1 MVCRLRFGEAVVT
14 ATGTVRHQGR
24 STLRGAA
31 VLALVLFL
39 APGPAMAL
47 VDEIY
52 DYAHEQLAPSRHYA
66 VVIGI
71 DKYANKTNLNYA
83 VNDAETMVDVLRRLG
98 YVIEEGAVLLQRK
111 SDVAYRATRQAITE
125 TISRVLARAGP
136 RDRVLVFYAGHGAEL
151 PLRDNRK
158 QTLLLPADYDPDNP
172 TGTGLKFRDLV
183 ELAALRK
190 VEAKQVLFVLDACY
204 AAGALDASGLRDAS
218 DSEVSKDY
226 IKELLSNPAYMV
238 LTAGGEGEQ
247 VQEKDA
253 HGIFTRRLVH
263 GLSGAADTDVD
274 GAIRFSELVAWLE
287 PRVFEDARP
296 EPQNV
301 GSGKI
306 LSGIGQPV
314 FVVPSDEVRNQ
325 MLANVGL
332 DGATVTRSMRDLC
345 REKGRDCRWLA
356 STRGDGGTAPS
367 GAAQP
372 APVASVIADPSQLER
387 DLGLTREER
396 SEIQRGL
403 NALTLEA
410 GAADGLFGEMTREAI
425 RRYQRDAGAPETG
438 FLTADD
444 AKALLARGAEEQVAA
459 ATPASPA
466 RGRGAQEAEHQVTVG
481 RFPSVPLPDGLKP
494 GDVFSDT
501 RRDGLDCP
509 ECPEMVVLPAGAFQM
524 GSADGD
530 REAFNDERPQHL
542 VIIRRNFA
550 VGRFP
555 VTVEE
560 YLPSNEKVRLY
571 AQTLNISLQDRM
583 GKPAANVSWDDAW
596 AYVAWLRQ
604 QTGQPYRLLRE
615 AEWEYACRAGSDAT
629 YPWGNDPT
637 KLKDHAWFWINAKGR
652 THDVGGMQP
661 NAFGL
666 HDMHGNVW
674 EWVEDVWHETYDSAP
689 GDGSAW
695 IDGGDQSKRARRG
708 GDWGSKERYLRCAVR
723 SGYRVDRRSESVGF
737 RVARDLD

>member
-1 MVCRLRFGEAVVT
+1 MTDA
-14 ATGTVRHQGR
+14 GTVRRQGLF
-24 STLRGAA
+24 TLRGALFVA
-31 VLALVLFL
+31 FVLIL
-39 APGPAMAL
+39 APGPAAAL

-52 DYAHEQLAPSRHYA
+52 DYAREQLAPSRHYA

-98 YVIEEGAVLLQRK
+98 YVVEEDAVLLQRK
-111 SDVAYRATRQAITE
+111 SDAAYRATRQAITE
-125 TISRVLARAGP
+125 TISKVLARAGP

-158 QTLLLPADYDPDNP
+158 QALLLPADYDPDNP

-183 ELAALRK
+183 ELAALQS

-204 AAGALDASGLRDAS
+204 AAGALDASGLRDAGE
-218 DSEVSKDY
+218 SEVSKDY
-226 IKELLSNPAYMV
+226 IRELVSNPAYMV
-238 LTAGGEGEQ
+238 LTAGGQGEQ
-247 VQEKDA
+247 VQEKDG

-287 PRVFEDARP
+287 PKVFEDARP

-306 LSGIGQPV
+306 LPGIGQPV

-332 DGATVTRSMRDLC
+332 DGATVARSMRDLC

-356 STRGDGGTAPS
+356 STRGDGGPAPS
-367 GAAQP
+367 GSAQP
-372 APVASVIADPSQLER
+372 APVAPVIAGPSRAER
-387 DLGLTREER
+387 DLGLTRDER
-396 SEIQRGL
+396 STIQRGL
-403 NALTLEA
+403 NALALEA
-410 GAADGLFGEMTREAI
+410 GAEDGLIGEMTRNAI

-444 AKALLARGAEEQVAA
+444 AKALLARGAEEQLAA

-466 RGRGAQEAEHQVTVG
+466 QGREAQEAEQQIAVG
-481 RFPSVPLPDGLKP
+481 RFPAVPRPDGLKP
-494 GDVFSDT
+494 GDVFRDK

-530 REAFNDERPQHL
+530 REAFDDERPQHL
-542 VIIRRNFA
+542 VIIRRSLA
-550 VGRFP
+550 VGQFP
-555 VTVEE
+555 VTIDQYEPFVQGTGSRRPYDGTQGRERQPVVNLRWE
-560 YLPSNEKVRLY
+560 D
-571 AQTLNISLQDRM
+571 AQD
-583 GKPAANVSWDDAW
+583 
-596 AYVAWLRQ
+596 YVAWLRQ
-604 QTGQPYRLLRE
+604 QTGKSYRLLSE
-615 AEWEYACRAGSDAT
+615 AEWEYACRAGSAFP

-637 KLKDHAWFWINAKGR
+637 KLKDHAWYWINAKGR
-652 THDVGGMQP
+652 TQPVGGKQP

-674 EWVEDVWHETYDSAP
+674 EWVEDVWHGTYDGTP

-695 IDGGDQSKRARRG
+695 TDGGDQSKRVRRG
-708 GDWGSKERYLRCAVR
+708 GDWGAKERYLRCAVR
-723 SGYRVDRRSESVGF
+723 SGYRADRRSDTIGI
-737 RVARDLD
+737 RVARDLE

>member
-1 MVCRLRFGEAVVT
+1 MTDA
-14 ATGTVRHQGR
+14 GTVRRQGLF
-24 STLRGAA
+24 TLRGA
-31 VLALVLFL
+31 LFVAFILIL
-39 APGPAMAL
+39 APGPAAAL

-52 DYAHEQLAPSRHYA
+52 DYGREQLAPSRHYA

-98 YVIEEGAVLLQRK
+98 YVVEEDAVLLQRK

-125 TISRVLARAGP
+125 TISKVLAPAGP

-158 QTLLLPADYDPDNP
+158 QALLLPADYDPDNP

-183 ELAALRK
+183 ELAALQR

-204 AAGALDASGLRDAS
+204 AAGALDASGLRDAGE
-218 DSEVSKDY
+218 SEVSKDY
-226 IKELLSNPAYMV
+226 IRELVSNPAYMV
-238 LTAGGEGEQ
+238 LTAGGQGEQ
-247 VQEKDA
+247 VQEKDG

-306 LSGIGQPV
+306 LPGIGQPV

-332 DGATVTRSMRDLC
+332 DGATVARSMRDLC
-345 REKGRDCRWLA
+345 REKGRGCRWLA

-367 GAAQP
+367 GSRQP
-372 APVASVIADPSQLER
+372 APLAPVIAGPSQAER
-387 DLGLTREER
+387 DLGLTRKER
-396 SEIQRGL
+396 SAIQRGL
-403 NALTLEA
+403 NALALEA
-410 GAADGLFGEMTREAI
+410 GAEDGLIGEMTREAI
-425 RRYQRDAGAPETG
+425 RRYQRDTGAPETG
-438 FLTADD
+438 YLSADD
-444 AKALLARGAEEQVAA
+444 AKTLLARGAEQEVAAVTPAPPARVSDAPKTEAQVA
-459 ATPASPA
+459 
-466 RGRGAQEAEHQVTVG
+466 VG
-481 RFPSVPLPDGLKP
+481 RFPAIPLPDGLKP
-494 GDVFSDT
+494 GDVF
-501 RRDGLDCP
+501 RDKRKDGADCP
-509 ECPEMVVLPAGAFQM
+509 ECPEMVVVPAGAFRM

-530 REAFNDERPQHL
+530 RDAFDDERPQHP
-542 VIIRRNFA
+542 VTIDHRFS

-555 VTVEE
+555 VIDSE
-560 YLPSNEKVRLY
+560 YVASLGRKEMEIRIRGNDLY
-571 AQTLNISLQDRM
+571 GSRRPATNVTWQDAR
-583 GKPAANVSWDDAW
+583 AYVSW
-596 AYVAWLRQ
+596 LRKE
-604 QTGQPYRLLRE
+604 TGQPYRLLTE
-615 AEWEYACRAGSDAT
+615 AEWEYACLAGGDGP

-637 KLKDHAWFWINAKGR
+637 KLKDYAWFWINARGR
-652 THDVGGMQP
+652 TQPVGGKQA

-674 EWVEDVWHETYDSAP
+674 EWVADVWHKTYDGAP

-695 IDGGDQSKRARRG
+695 INDGDQSKRVRRG
-708 GDWGSKERYLRCAVR
+708 GDWGAKERYLRCAVR
-723 SGYRVDRRSESVGF
+723 SGYRADRRSDTVGF